1 MKELRDHTGSNIVIM
16 LVGNKCDLKDHRE
29 VSTEE
34 AKEFAESRSLM
45 FYETSAK
52 DGTDVR
58 VAFQKLITGDQQ
70 CTCSVNIAV
79 MC

>member
-1 MKELRDHTGSNIVIM
+1 MERWLKELRDHTGSNIVIM

-52 DGTDVR
+52 TAQMLGLHFR
-58 VAFQKLITGDQQ
+58 NL
-70 CTCSVNIAV
+70 
-79 MC
+79 